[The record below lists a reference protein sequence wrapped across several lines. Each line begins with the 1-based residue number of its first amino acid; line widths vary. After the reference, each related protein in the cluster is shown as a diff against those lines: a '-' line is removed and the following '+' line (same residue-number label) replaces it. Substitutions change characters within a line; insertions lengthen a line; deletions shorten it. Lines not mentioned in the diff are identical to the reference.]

1 MEDESSSRIFTVVVA
16 VVDELR
22 FKLEEAWGASPA
34 DWAISNGESRF
45 TSVLRLK
52 FKATM
57 CWSFFWP
64 RDGGGGRS
72 CRRRRRLA
80 SVGLV
85 AKVKHKV

>member
-1 MEDESSSRIFTVVVA
+1 VVA

-22 FKLEEAWGASPA
+22 FKLEEAWGASLRPIGLSA
-34 DWAISNGESRF
+34 TANL
-45 TSVLRLK
+45 VLRVSTLAQ
-52 FKATM
+52 FKATVR
-57 CWSFFWP
+57 WSFFWP